1 VGEGTSRFATFP
13 DSESKNRGQAPSD
26 DPRIMTS
33 FPWFQ
38 PSDNPYGAVFESVG
52 DLTERIKDALEADFG
67 DVAVRGEVS
76 NLARPRSG
84 HVYFS
89 LKDAE
94 ATIRVVLWRS
104 DARRV
109 PFDLAD
115 GLAVRLVGRLTVYK
129 PRGEYQ
135 VVAQAVEPE
144 GMGARELA
152 LRQLVARLSA
162 EGLFD
167 PARKRPLPRFPRRI
181 AVVTSPTGAAVRDL
195 LQVTGRRW
203 RGTDVLIAPTRVQG
217 IGVGREIAAA
227 IALAGRAEGVEAV
240 IVARGGGSAEDLAA
254 FNEEDVVR
262 AVVACPVPVV
272 SAVGHEIDVT
282 LCDLAADRRALTPSE
297 AGELI
302 VPDAAE
308 IAMHLD
314 RLGQALHH
322 VGAARLRDAR
332 GRLDA
337 LARGLA
343 AATAQ
348 DLERRRHR
356 LDRLKTSLQALNPES
371 VLARGYSL
379 TLAADGRTV
388 VRDPSQAPAGSLL
401 HTLLATGRIRSR
413 VEG

>member
-1 VGEGTSRFATFP
+1 
-13 DSESKNRGQAPSD
+13 
-26 DPRIMTS
+26 MTS

-38 PSDNPYGAVFESVG
+38 APDNAYRAAFETVG

-84 HVYFS
+84 HLYFS
-89 LKDAE
+89 LKDHE
-94 ATIRVVLWRS
+94 ASVRVVMWRG
-104 DARRV
+104 DAQRL
-109 PFDLAD
+109 PFDLSD

-135 VVAQAVEPE
+135 VIAQAVEPE
-144 GMGARELA
+144 GMGAAELA
-152 LRQLVARLSA
+152 FRQLFARLSA

-167 PARKRPLPRFPRRI
+167 PDRKRPLPRFPRRI

-203 RGTDVLIAPTRVQG
+203 GGTDVLIVPTRVQG

-227 IALAGRAEGVEAV
+227 IELAGLAPGVEVV
-240 IVARGGGSAEDLAA
+240 IVARGGGSAEDLGP
-254 FNEEDVVR
+254 FNDEVVVR
-262 AVVACPVPVV
+262 AIAACPVPIVA
-272 SAVGHEIDVT
+272 AVGHEIDVT
-282 LCDLAADRRALTPSE
+282 LADLAADRRALTPSE
-297 AGELI
+297 AGELV

-308 IAMHLD
+308 VAMHLD

-322 VGAARLRDAR
+322 AGASRLRDAHA
-332 GRLDA
+332 RLDA

-343 AATAQ
+343 AAAGH
-348 DLERRRHR
+348 DLDRRRHR
-356 LDRLKTSLQALNPES
+356 LDRLKTSLDALNPEA

-379 TLAADGRTV
+379 TLAEDGRTV
-388 VRDPSQAPAGSLL
+388 VRDPSQAPPGSLL
-401 HTLLATGRIRSR
+401 HTLLASGRLRSR
-413 VEG
+413 VEP

>member
-1 VGEGTSRFATFP
+1 
-13 DSESKNRGQAPSD
+13 
-26 DPRIMTS
+26 MTS

-38 PSDNPYGAVFESVG
+38 ASDNPYGVTFETVG

-67 DVAVRGEVS
+67 GVAIRGEIS

-84 HVYFS
+84 HLYFS
-89 LKDAE
+89 LKDDE
-94 ATIRVVLWRS
+94 ASVRVVMWRS
-104 DARRV
+104 DAQRM
-109 PFDLAD
+109 PFELAD

-144 GMGARELA
+144 GMGAQELA
-152 LRQLVARLSA
+152 MRQLVAKLSA

-203 RGTDVLIAPTRVQG
+203 TGTDVLIVPTRVQG
-217 IGVGREIAAA
+217 VGVGREVAAA
-227 IALAGRAEGVEAV
+227 IALAGAAPGVEV
-240 IVARGGGSAEDLAA
+240 VVVARGGGSAEDLGA
-254 FNEEDVVR
+254 FSEEVVAR
-262 AVVACPVPVV
+262 AIAACPVPVV
-272 SAVGHEIDVT
+272 TAVGHEIDVT
-282 LCDLAADRRALTPSE
+282 LADLVADRRALTPSE
-297 AGELI
+297 AGELV
-302 VPDAAE
+302 VPDGAE

-322 VGAARLRDAR
+322 AGAARMRDAR
-332 GRLDA
+332 ARLDS
-337 LARGLA
+337 LTRGLSA
-343 AATAQ
+343 AVAQ

-356 LDRLKTSLQALNPES
+356 LDRLKTSLDALNPEA

-379 TLAADGRTV
+379 TLAEDGRTL
-388 VRDPSQAPAGSLL
+388 VRDPSQVPAGSLL
-401 HTLLATGRIRSR
+401 HTVLASGRLRSR
-413 VEG
+413 VEA

>member
-1 VGEGTSRFATFP
+1 
-13 DSESKNRGQAPSD
+13 
-26 DPRIMTS
+26 MTS

-38 PSDNPYGAVFESVG
+38 ASDNPYGVTFETVG

-67 DVAVRGEVS
+67 GVAIRGEIS

-84 HVYFS
+84 HLYFS
-89 LKDAE
+89 LKDDE
-94 ATIRVVLWRS
+94 ASVRVVMWRS
-104 DARRV
+104 DAQRM
-109 PFDLAD
+109 PFELAD

-144 GMGARELA
+144 GMGAQELA
-152 LRQLVARLSA
+152 MRQLVAKLSA

-203 RGTDVLIAPTRVQG
+203 TGTDVLIVPTRVQG
-217 IGVGREIAAA
+217 IGVGREVAAA
-227 IALAGRAEGVEAV
+227 IALAGAAPGVEV
-240 IVARGGGSAEDLAA
+240 VVVARGGGSAEDLGA
-254 FNEEDVVR
+254 FNEEAVAR
-262 AVVACPVPVV
+262 AIFACPVPVV
-272 SAVGHEIDVT
+272 AAVGHEIDVT
-282 LCDLAADRRALTPSE
+282 LADLVADRRALTPSE
-297 AGELI
+297 AGELV

-322 VGAARLRDAR
+322 AGAARMRDAR
-332 GRLDA
+332 ARLDA
-337 LARGLA
+337 LARGLS

-356 LDRLKTSLQALNPES
+356 LDRLKTSLDALNPEA

-379 TLAADGRTV
+379 TLAEDGRTL
-388 VRDPSQAPAGSLL
+388 VRDPSQVPAGSLL
-401 HTLLATGRIRSR
+401 HTVLASGRLRSR
-413 VEG
+413 VEA